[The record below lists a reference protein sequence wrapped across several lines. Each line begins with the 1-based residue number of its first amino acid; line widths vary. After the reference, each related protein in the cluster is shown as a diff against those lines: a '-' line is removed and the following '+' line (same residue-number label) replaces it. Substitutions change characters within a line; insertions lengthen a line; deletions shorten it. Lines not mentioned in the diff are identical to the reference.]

1 MAYSAPTTRADG
13 YVVDAAEWN
22 KNTVDNPSA
31 LRTGAIAI
39 ASQAAND
46 IIYASSATQFAR
58 LAAGTAGQVL
68 QTNGIGSAPSWVS
81 PSTALGL
88 CGGRLTLTTGTPVTS
103 TDVTAATTLYY
114 ALYAGNQIALY
125 TGSAWQAFSISELS
139 IAVPSTTSQM
149 YDVFVDYNSGTPALA
164 VVAWTNDTTRAT
176 ALTKQDGVYVLSGTT
191 TKRYVG
197 SFRTTSVSGQ
207 TEDSA
212 AKRFVWNYY
221 NRVSRPMRVQDTTN
235 TWTYSTAAF
244 RQANNSAANQLSI
257 VQGVAEDAISVQVQ
271 GYAYNSASGVNA
283 FVSIGQDST
292 SAKGADVIS
301 TGAPAPA
308 LNVATQIQAYL
319 NTTPAVGYHYY
330 AWLEYD
336 ATGGGTTTWVGDNGG
351 SLVQTGITG
360 MWRA

>member
-1 MAYSAPTTRADG
+1 MAYSVPTTRSDG

-22 KNTVDNPSA
+22 KNTVDNPIA
-31 LRTGAIAI
+31 LKALIDAI
-39 ASQAAND
+39 
-46 IIYASSATQFAR
+46 SSGWAY
-58 LAAGTAGQVL
+58 
-68 QTNGIGSAPSWVS
+68 P
-81 PSTALGL
+81 
-88 CGGRLTLTTGTPVTS
+88 CDGRITLTSGTPVTS
-103 TDVTAATTLYY
+103 TDVTAATTLYFTPFR
-114 ALYAGNQIALY
+114 GSQIALY
-125 TGSAWQAFSISELS
+125 SGSAWAIFTLTELS
-139 IAVPSTTSQM
+139 LAVPATTNTM
-149 YDVFVDYNSGTPALA
+149 YDLFVYSNSGTPTLEAT
-164 VVAWTNDTTRAT
+164 AWTNDTTRAT
-176 ALTKQDGVYVLSGTT
+176 ALTTQNGVYVKSGSTT
-191 TKRYVG
+191 RRYVG
-197 SFRTTSVSGQ
+197 SFRTTGVSGQ

-212 AKRFVWNYY
+212 AKRLVYNAQ
-221 NRVSRPMRVQDTTN
+221 NRVARPMRVQDTTN
-235 TWTYSTAAF
+235 TWAYSTATF
-244 RQANNSAANQLSI
+244 RQANNSAANQLAV
-257 VQGVAEDAISVQVQ
+257 VQGLAEDAISVQVQ

-360 MWRA
+360 MWRS